1 MRFWVLVALLFACT
15 NQTSSGS
22 YEIQS
27 STGQSLARITLSN
40 EIEVDVKGRALRSV
54 TKREDKR
61 KYYDPSNTMVFAL
74 KMDDDGFKLRDQ
86 NESLLWKVKLYP
98 DKIKISKNEE
108 MNNAYEIKLKEEG
121 RLKLEKN
128 DAEVMQI
135 RLMENAESYPVG
147 DFTVKGF
154 GASIACGIL
163 LIPEIP
169 EQQKWIIIG
178 ELLYRKR

>member
-1 MRFWVLVALLFACT
+1 MLVALLSACT
-15 NQTSSGS
+15 NQTSSGG
-22 YEIQS
+22 YEILS
-27 STGQSLARITLSN
+27 NTGQTLARITLGN
-40 EIEVDVKGRALRSV
+40 EIEVDAAGKPLRSV

-61 KYYDPSNTMVFAL
+61 KYYDASNTMVFAV
-74 KMDDDGFKLRDQ
+74 KMDDDGFKLRDHQ
-86 NESLLWKVKLYP
+86 ESLLWKVKLYP
-98 DKIKISKNEE
+98 DKIKISNNEE
-108 MNNAYEIKLKEEG
+108 MSNVYEVKLKEEG

-135 RLMENAESYPVG
+135 RLMESAESYPVG

-154 GASIACGIL
+154 GASIASGIL

-169 EQQKWIIIG
+169 EQQKWIIVG